1 MNDIMKF
8 FGQQVAGD
16 SFDQIKS
23 QSPLLNRFVH
33 GPTVKSKSRKPS
45 TIVRS
50 SRRETVCSAPAF
62 SVRLRTMSACAE
74 NTRE

>member
-16 SFDQIKS
+16 SFDQIKI
-23 QSPLLNRFVH
+23 LNRFVH

-50 SRRETVCSAPAF
+50 SRRETVCSVPAF
-62 SVRLRTMSACAE
+62 SVRLRTMSVCAE
-74 NTRE
+74 STRE